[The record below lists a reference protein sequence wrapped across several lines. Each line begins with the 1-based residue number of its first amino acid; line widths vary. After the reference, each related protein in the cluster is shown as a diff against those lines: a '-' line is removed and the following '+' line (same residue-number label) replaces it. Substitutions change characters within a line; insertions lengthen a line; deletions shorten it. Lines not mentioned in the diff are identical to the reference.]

1 MIEGLY
7 PYFLLLAEEG
17 QQPKPQGLF
26 SCQFMAPMVAIAVLW
41 YVMMLRPQRRDQARR
56 KDLLSQL
63 KKNDRVVTIGGIIGT
78 VSFISSDGKE
88 VTLKLE
94 DNARIRMLRSSIAT
108 VHRDDEDDKKSE

>member
-7 PYFLLLAEEG
+7 PYFLLLANG
-17 QQPKPQGLF
+17 NQGLF
-26 SCQFMAPMVAIAVLW
+26 DWRLVTPMVAIAVLW
-41 YVMMLRPQRRDQARR
+41 YVMLLRPQRRERAQR
-56 KDLLSQL
+56 KDLLNQL

-94 DNARIRMLRSSIAT
+94 DNARIRMLRSSVQT
-108 VHRDDEDDKKSE
+108 VLRDDEDDKKDG